1 MYSTIAYSIF
11 YILQNIVV
19 EKYDYIYVQYYSI
32 QYILYITV
40 YRGRKIGEKGKL
52 RIHSNNCCTMKTT
65 VYSVQTCQQALILLK
80 MALHFQVLSVTMT
93 LHQSGAYCNKD
104 IAVRWLLKQCHCS
117 QVLGVTMTL
126 QSGDWCNNDNA
137 VRCLLSQRKCSQVLS
152 ATMTLYVVVMCK
164 VYQCHCNHVLVQNS
178 YIRVRCLVQR

>member
-1 MYSTIAYSIF
+1 
-11 YILQNIVV
+11 
-19 EKYDYIYVQYYSI
+19 
-32 QYILYITV
+32 
-40 YRGRKIGEKGKL
+40 
-52 RIHSNNCCTMKTT
+52 MKTT
-65 VYSVQTCQQALILLK
+65 VYSVQTCQQVLIVLK

-93 LHQSGAYCNKD
+93 LHQSGAYCNND

-137 VRCLLSQRKCSQVLS
+137 VRCLLSQRHCSQVLTVTTQMQSGAYCHNATAVRCLLSQRHCSQVLS

>member
-1 MYSTIAYSIF
+1 
-11 YILQNIVV
+11 
-19 EKYDYIYVQYYSI
+19 
-32 QYILYITV
+32 
-40 YRGRKIGEKGKL
+40 
-52 RIHSNNCCTMKTT
+52 MKTT
-65 VYSVQTCQQALILLK
+65 VYSVQTCQQVLIVLK

-93 LHQSGAYCNKD
+93 LHQSGAYCNND

-152 ATMTLYVVVMCK
+152 ATMTLYVVAMCK

-178 YIRVRCLVQR
+178 YIRVRCLVQRWQVSQSVSQFWPYWRVFPLYMVGLQHVVAGVKLGIPLFLFTPIP